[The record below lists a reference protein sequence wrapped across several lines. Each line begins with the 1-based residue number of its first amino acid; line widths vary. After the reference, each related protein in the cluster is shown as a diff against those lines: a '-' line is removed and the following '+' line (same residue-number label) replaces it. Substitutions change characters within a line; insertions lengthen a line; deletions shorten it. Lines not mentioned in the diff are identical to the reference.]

1 MSMSLVD
8 RVVQGAGGLA
18 GALRRGASAVVKPSG
33 ARETEDP
40 ALFRPLVYGDPA
52 RLHIAETAI
61 VNNALFNL
69 SSGEITVG
77 DYAFFGHNVSVLTGT
92 HDWTTFGAERQVAVP
107 KSGRDVVI
115 EEGVWVSTN
124 VTVVAPCRI
133 GAHSVVGVGSLVLR
147 DVEPYTV
154 VAGNPARVL
163 RTIPRPGE
171 PAESGEA
178 AADPDAGAAGAV
190 TAG

>member
-1 MSMSLVD
+1 MTLRELVAQRAASLV
-8 RVVQGAGGLA
+8 V
-18 GALRRGASAVVKPSG
+18 ALRRNVPALARPSA
-33 ARETEDP
+33 ARDTEDP

-52 RLHIAETAI
+52 RLHIAPTAV

-77 DYAFFGHNVSVLTGT
+77 EYAFFGHNVSVLTGT
-92 HDWTTFGAERQVAVP
+92 HDWTRFGAERQVAVP
-107 KSGRDVVI
+107 ASGRDVVI
-115 EEGVWVSTN
+115 EEGVWVSSSAI
-124 VTVVAPCRI
+124 VVAPCRI
-133 GAHSVVGVGSLVLR
+133 GAHAVVGVGSLVLG

-163 RTIPRPGE
+163 RTIPGPGE
-171 PAESGEA
+171 PEEQRV
-178 AADPDAGAAGAV
+178 DPDAGPAGAV